1 MMGRALLLLL
11 LVLLVCLPVLA
22 AEGEGGNSSE
32 LIFKWIN
39 FLVVFGG
46 GAYFA
51 RTPLKRKFAEIR
63 QGIRTEID
71 QARQQR
77 ESSQQRLRGI
87 EQRLAGLEQETE
99 QMRRDAETDA
109 AAQLE
114 RIRETAQREAD
125 RILST
130 SKAEIESAG
139 RAARLELRA
148 YAARLAVSLAEE
160 RIRRQLSPKAHA
172 TLFQAFIKDFS
183 TPSTAQ
189 SGAERRH

>member
-22 AEGEGGNSSE
+22 AEGEDGNNSE

-77 ESSQQRLRGI
+77 ESSQQRLPGI
-87 EQRLAGLEQETE
+87 EQRLSVQPIVGKAIKLGVEPAGE
-99 QMRRDAETDA
+99 
-109 AAQLE
+109 
-114 RIRETAQREAD
+114 
-125 RILST
+125 
-130 SKAEIESAG
+130 K
-139 RAARLELRA
+139 
-148 YAARLAVSLAEE
+148 LAVTVDAIPPAQAHLD
-160 RIRRQLSPKAHA
+160 IRMRHKKFSSQFL
-172 TLFQAFIKDFS
+172 FS
-183 TPSTAQ
+183 T
-189 SGAERRH
+189 